1 MRLLR
6 WNRRR
11 NMTNIIDL
19 AYAGRTLKY
28 LIPYIPVTL
37 SLAIVSMVAGC
48 ILGLAVMVVR
58 WKKIPVLSQLGT
70 VYVVVGRAVPTLI
83 ILYVVFF
90 AFPVFLMVMNHGIIP
105 QEFNSIQALF
115 FAMVGLSLHA
125 GAYLAE
131 IFRAAV
137 NSVPKGQMEAALSIG
152 MTWPQAFCR
161 IVLPQAAVMALPLM
175 GNQFLGLI
183 KGSSIAFMITV
194 MELFGAANYLSG
206 ISERYIEIY
215 LALALLYWGIS
226 LFFEGVFHKA
236 ETHLAV
242 YKGSKA

>member
-1 MRLLR
+1 
-6 WNRRR
+6 
-11 NMTNIIDL
+11 MTNIIDL
-19 AYAGRTLKY
+19 SYAIRTVKY

-37 SLAIVSMVAGC
+37 SLAIVSMAAGC
-48 ILGLAVMVVR
+48 IIGLLVMLVR
-58 WKKIPVLSQLGT
+58 WKKIPILSQLGT
-70 VYVVVGRAVPTLI
+70 LYVVVGRAVPTLI

-90 AFPVFLMVMNHGIIP
+90 AFPVFLMLMSHGVIP
-105 QEFNSIQALF
+105 KQFNSVPAIF

-137 NSVPKGQMEAALSIG
+137 NSVPKGQLEAALSIG
-152 MTWPQAFCR
+152 MTWPQAFRR

-215 LALALLYWGIS
+215 LALALLYWEIS
-226 LFFEGVFHKA
+226 LVFETIFHKA
-236 ETHLAV
+236 ENRLAI

>member
-1 MRLLR
+1 
-6 WNRRR
+6 
-11 NMTNIIDL
+11 MTNIIDL
-19 AYAGRTLKY
+19 SYAIRTVKY
-28 LIPYIPVTL
+28 LIPYIPVTF
-37 SLAIVSMVAGC
+37 SLAIVSMAAGC
-48 ILGLAVMVVR
+48 IIGLLVMLVR
-58 WKKIPVLSQLGT
+58 WKKIPILSQLGT
-70 VYVVVGRAVPTLI
+70 LYVVVGRAVPTLI

-90 AFPVFLMVMNHGIIP
+90 VFPVFLMLMSHGVIP
-105 QEFNSIQALF
+105 KQFNSVPAIF

-137 NSVPKGQMEAALSIG
+137 NSVPKGQLEAALSIG
-152 MTWPQAFCR
+152 MTWPQAFRR

-226 LFFEGVFHKA
+226 LVFETIFHKA
-236 ETHLAV
+236 ENRLAI

>member
-1 MRLLR
+1 
-6 WNRRR
+6 
-11 NMTNIIDL
+11 MTNIIDL
-19 AYAGRTLKY
+19 SYAIRTVKY

-37 SLAIVSMVAGC
+37 SLAIVSMAAGC
-48 ILGLAVMVVR
+48 IIGLLVMLVR
-58 WKKIPVLSQLGT
+58 WKKIPILSQLGT
-70 VYVVVGRAVPTLI
+70 LYVVVGRAVPTLI

-90 AFPVFLMVMNHGIIP
+90 AFPVFLMLMSHGVIP
-105 QEFNSIQALF
+105 KQFNSVPAIF

-137 NSVPKGQMEAALSIG
+137 NSVPKGQLEAALSIG
-152 MTWPQAFCR
+152 MTWPQAFRR

-194 MELFGAANYLSG
+194 IELFGAANYLSG

-226 LFFEGVFHKA
+226 LAFETIFHKA
-236 ETHLAV
+236 ENRLAV

>member
-1 MRLLR
+1 
-6 WNRRR
+6 
-11 NMTNIIDL
+11 MTNIIDL
-19 AYAGRTLKY
+19 SYAIRTVKY

-37 SLAIVSMVAGC
+37 SLAIVSMAAGC
-48 ILGLAVMVVR
+48 IIGLLVMLVR
-58 WKKIPVLSQLGT
+58 WKKIPILSQLGT
-70 VYVVVGRAVPTLI
+70 LYVVVGRAVPTLI

-90 AFPVFLMVMNHGIIP
+90 AVPVFLMLMSHGVIP
-105 QEFNSIQALF
+105 KQFNSVPAIF

-137 NSVPKGQMEAALSIG
+137 NSVPKGQLEAALSIG
-152 MTWPQAFCR
+152 MTWPQAFRR

-226 LFFEGVFHKA
+226 LVFETIFHKA
-236 ETHLAV
+236 ENRLAI